1 MDHTFG
7 HFPTVFVRLTGR
19 NGFVRELNAVLDVSA
34 EYCIIPPVDAYNLGY
49 PEAANNDPVAPAAN
63 TIDYLSYEGIAK
75 AALIVI
81 AGVELG
87 GMRFRNV
94 EFVAHDLPQQ
104 TRFDVLLGRSLLQ
117 FLRLDLDY
125 AKGQVAIETSQRRA
139 ADA

>member
-1 MDHTFG
+1 M
-7 HFPTVFVRLTGR
+7 PQ
-19 NGFVRELNAVLDVSA
+19 
-34 EYCIIPPVDAYNLGY
+34 VDAYMLGY
-49 PEAANNDPVAPAAN
+49 QEAANVDDVVPPAN

-75 AALIVI
+75 AVLIVI

-87 GMRFRNV
+87 GMSFQNV

-125 AKGQVAIETSQRRA
+125 TNGRIAIGTSEKRVA
-139 ADA
+139 DG